1 MLNVTII
8 NVLIIYFNFYLSL
21 QCVGDISH
29 RGVSWR
35 PFICLDFQEHV
46 SRNHK
51 SAHFNFY
58 RNTCSNGLPLVVW
71 IGCSVQRWTCYYAFI
86 DPVIFQYMGLFSSRK
101 SRYKEG
107 MVLTYPLNSPCGRFP
122 TRFVNELYLI

>member
-71 IGCSVQRWTCYYAFI
+71 IGCSVQRWTVVIMHSLTQLYFNIWDCLAAGNPDI
-86 DPVIFQYMGLFSSRK
+86 RKGWCWHIHWTHPVVDFQH
-101 SRYKEG
+101 
-107 MVLTYPLNSPCGRFP
+107 VLSMNY
-122 TRFVNELYLI
+122 I